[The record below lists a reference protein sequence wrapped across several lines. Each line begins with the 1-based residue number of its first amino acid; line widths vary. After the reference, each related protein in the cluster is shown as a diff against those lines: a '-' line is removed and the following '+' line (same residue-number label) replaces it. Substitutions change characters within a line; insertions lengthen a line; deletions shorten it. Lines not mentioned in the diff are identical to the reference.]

1 MNTVGDMARTLL
13 LRTHHT
19 RLNRE
24 MDQLGVE
31 LATGFVRDPATH
43 LAGDV
48 TGLVAID
55 RTLAQLEAFRLN
67 TAEASLLAGTMQTTL
82 SEIQTRAEAVSQ
94 VLLSAALTPSSEMLS
109 TLSEEASNAFGQ
121 MVSGLN
127 RGIGGRYL
135 FAGTTTDTPPLADPE
150 AMLAD
155 LRGALA
161 GETTVAGVDAAL
173 DAWFGSGG
181 GFETMCYLGS
191 QDGLAPLRLSRTETA
206 ALDIRA
212 DNQVFR
218 DVLKMMAK
226 AALATDPTLGLP
238 LEVQT
243 GLMAKAGRDLL
254 QAQAPV
260 VELRAGLGA
269 LEARIEETTTRN
281 AAETTAMSLAR
292 LDLVGID
299 QFDTAARYEN
309 TRSQLEALYAI
320 TVRSSRMSLT
330 EFF

>member
-161 GETTVAGVDAAL
+161 GETTVAGVEQGEIDRMREAARSAAQAVSLQRLIGADTLWQGWLTSRRMEINRQMAMVRARQAHHLAVARLAFSRDEAVASLQSRERQARQSDA
-173 DAWFGSGG
+173 
-181 GFETMCYLGS
+181 ER
-191 QDGLAPLRLSRTETA
+191 Q
-206 ALDIRA
+206 
-212 DNQVFR
+212 
-218 DVLKMMAK
+218 
-226 AALATDPTLGLP
+226 
-238 LEVQT
+238 
-243 GLMAKAGRDLL
+243 
-254 QAQAPV
+254 QAQK
-260 VELRAGLGA
+260 
-269 LEARIEETTTRN
+269 
-281 AAETTAMSLAR
+281 
-292 LDLVGID
+292 
-299 QFDTAARYEN
+299 
-309 TRSQLEALYAI
+309 LEALLFLRRLQALDQAE
-320 TVRSSRMSLT
+320 TS
-330 EFF
+330 